1 MKTKNNIR
9 NIGIVAHVDA
19 GKTTLTEQLLYQ
31 SGSSMTLGSVDKG
44 TTHTDS
50 LDIEK
55 QRGIS
60 VKSSEIDVNW
70 NNITIYIIDT
80 PGHIDFSAEVERSI
94 GVLDGA
100 VVVIS
105 SVEGVQPQT
114 EVYFNALKE
123 LKTPVIFF
131 INKLDRIGSS
141 PDETVDAMKRLL
153 SKKLIPMQLV
163 SEMED
168 GFNINNL
175 FSEFSEETNIEKIIN
190 EAYKSIFEE
199 IVEILAD
206 NNEDILQQYF
216 EGSLT
221 LKTVEDEIKIQS
233 TKGIIYP
240 VLFGSALKG
249 EGIKELLDGIVDYLP
264 SPKNLDDEEL
274 SALVYKI
281 SHDKTL
287 GKVSHI
293 KLFSGKIESREEILN
308 VSKNKKEKL
317 TVIKKIIRG
326 KQQYIKS
333 AKSGDLV
340 MISGIDCST
349 YDILGSKTHIPKL
362 PSIAN
367 ALLTLKIY
375 SKKEEDYIPLVQAL
389 TILQEEDPLLNME
402 WIKEKKEI
410 HIQIMGKIQLE
421 IIESVLKERFNIEV
435 TFGPPSVIYKETPS
449 AKGYGEEYYT
459 MPKPCWAI
467 VTFLIEPLPNGSGII
482 YESKVRTEKVKLKY
496 QKEIE
501 NNLDK
506 ILQQGIHGWNVTD
519 LKITFTEG
527 EDHVIHSRPGDF
539 AAATAMAIMRG
550 LKSVGTTLLEPMIN
564 FRITIPEDIGGK
576 VLNDI
581 IQMRGS
587 FENPTIYNG
596 LFTLEGK
603 LPVATSLEYAVDLS
617 IISSGRSVMSTK
629 FAGYEPCPPE
639 LGADRERVGVN
650 PLDRSKYILYVRN
663 AL

>member
-1 MKTKNNIR
+1 MTTKNNIR

-123 LKTPVIFF
+123 LNTPTIFF
-131 INKLDRIGSS
+131 INKLDRMGSA
-141 PDETVDAMKRLL
+141 PDKTIDAMKRLL

-163 SEMED
+163 SEKED

-199 IVEILAD
+199 IVEILAG

-221 LKTVEDEIKIQS
+221 LKTVKDEIKIQS

-264 SPKNLDDEEL
+264 CPKDLDNEEL

-281 SHDKTL
+281 SHHKTL

-317 TVIKKIIRG
+317 TVIKKIISG

-340 MISGIDCST
+340 MISGLDCST

-362 PSIAN
+362 TSIAN

-402 WIKEKKEI
+402 WIK
-410 HIQIMGKIQLE
+410 
-421 IIESVLKERFNIEV
+421 
-435 TFGPPSVIYKETPS
+435 
-449 AKGYGEEYYT
+449 
-459 MPKPCWAI
+459 
-467 VTFLIEPLPNGSGII
+467 
-482 YESKVRTEKVKLKY
+482 
-496 QKEIE
+496 
-501 NNLDK
+501 
-506 ILQQGIHGWNVTD
+506 
-519 LKITFTEG
+519 
-527 EDHVIHSRPGDF
+527 
-539 AAATAMAIMRG
+539 
-550 LKSVGTTLLEPMIN
+550 
-564 FRITIPEDIGGK
+564 
-576 VLNDI
+576 
-581 IQMRGS
+581 
-587 FENPTIYNG
+587 
-596 LFTLEGK
+596 
-603 LPVATSLEYAVDLS
+603 
-617 IISSGRSVMSTK
+617 
-629 FAGYEPCPPE
+629 
-639 LGADRERVGVN
+639 
-650 PLDRSKYILYVRN
+650 
-663 AL
+663 